1 MDGNELI
8 GKDEGFYGMI
18 SDPFSRLELLHI
30 SDAKL
35 SSTAAIKLFTALKL
49 GNKLRVLWMTFNDV
63 GDEASTTIA
72 ATLKDNTS
80 LIKLNLGGNPISVKS
95 SLHIIKALQDN
106 NTLKELTLPSYLEN
120 ATKSF
125 LSLVKLVNQT

>member
-1 MDGNELI
+1 
-8 GKDEGFYGMI
+8 
-18 SDPFSRLELLHI
+18 
-30 SDAKL
+30 
-35 SSTAAIKLFTALKL
+35 
-49 GNKLRVLWMTFNDV
+49 MTFNDV

-106 NTLKELTLPSYLEN
+106 NTSKELTLPSYLEN